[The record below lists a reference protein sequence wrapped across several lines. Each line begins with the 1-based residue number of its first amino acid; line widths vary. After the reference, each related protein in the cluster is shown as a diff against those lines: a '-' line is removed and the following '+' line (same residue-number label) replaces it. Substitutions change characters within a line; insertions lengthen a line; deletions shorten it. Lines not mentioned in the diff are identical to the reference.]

1 MNTTYSTVRMCCDF
15 LLRTFKNFD
24 WLSNFELKI
33 SIFYSIRNNILFD
46 ITDLTI

>member
-15 LLRTFKNFD
+15 LLRTKNYD
-24 WLSNFELKI
+24 WLSNYFESKI